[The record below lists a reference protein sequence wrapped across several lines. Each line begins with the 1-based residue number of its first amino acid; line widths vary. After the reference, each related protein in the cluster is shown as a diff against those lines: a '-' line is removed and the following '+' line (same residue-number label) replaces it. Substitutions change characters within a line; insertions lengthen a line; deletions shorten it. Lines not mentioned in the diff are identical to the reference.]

1 LKTIDNLPLLTV
13 SETPNLVRVLIA
25 KKSGKSIDVWLD
37 DGTALHQFRI
47 SGVDKMMAFDC
58 GDFDLK

>member
-47 SGVDKMMAFDC
+47 SA
-58 GDFDLK
+58 LTR